1 MVLNT
6 AQALTARLCATPTPD
21 SDALAQVWE
30 GLHEQSCPYHYN
42 FHLHTLCS
50 DGQLHPVALMQQALD
65 LGLQG
70 LAITDHHTVVG
81 CAIAHAWLEQTQQ
94 QHPEIELPQFWT
106 GVEITARLLDAD
118 VHILG
123 YAFDPNQDA
132 IASYLQGVAPEGA
145 AAKAEQVI
153 NAIHQGGGLAVLAHP
168 ERYRRPGKKLIRA
181 AVALGIDG
189 VETYYAY
196 RKVRPWRPTPGITE
210 TVAEL
215 ACKYNL
221 YQTCGTDSHGLDI
234 SVRL

>member
-1 MVLNT
+1 MVFDT
-6 AQALTARLCATPTPD
+6 AQALTARLPFTQD
-21 SDALAQVWE
+21 SDAIARVWDR
-30 GLHEQSCPYHYN
+30 LHEHSCPHHYN

-50 DGQLHPVALMQQALD
+50 DGQLHPVSLMQQAVD

-70 LAITDHHTVVG
+70 LAITDHHTVEG
-81 CAIAHAWLEQTQQ
+81 FAIAQDWLAQTQQ
-94 QHPEIELPQFWT
+94 QNPEFALPQLWT
-106 GVEITARLLDAD
+106 GVEITARLLDVS

-123 YAFDPNQDA
+123 YAFNPNQVA
-132 IASYLQGVAPEGA
+132 IASYLQGVAPEGS
-145 AAKAEQVI
+145 AAKADRVI
-153 NAIHQGGGLAVLAHP
+153 DAIHQGGGFAVLAHP

-196 RKVRPWRPTPGITE
+196 RKTRPWRSTPGTTE
-210 TVAEL
+210 AVAEL
-215 ACKYNL
+215 ARQYNL